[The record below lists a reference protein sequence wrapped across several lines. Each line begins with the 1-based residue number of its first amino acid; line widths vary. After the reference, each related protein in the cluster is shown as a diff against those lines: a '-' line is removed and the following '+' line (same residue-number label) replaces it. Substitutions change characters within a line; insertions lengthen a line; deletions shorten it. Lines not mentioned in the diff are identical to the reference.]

1 MCGIAGVV
9 RLDQPVERRLLEQM
23 IDSMEHRGPDDRGSW
38 LSSSRR
44 TGFGHCRLSI
54 LDLSKAS
61 AQPMRGSRDEVVVSF
76 NGEIYNFSD
85 LRVELSK
92 LGHRFTTTGDT
103 EIVLNGYLQWGREVV
118 QKLDGMFALSIHDE
132 RAGGILLARDRAG
145 EKPLF
150 YRVDQKELRFAS
162 ELKALLLDPA
172 IPRRMSLEAVD
183 EYLTYGY
190 VARDRCIVDSVRK
203 LAPAHA
209 LWFSTENGRHE
220 IWSYWEIPSPSESRL
235 PDIELEHR
243 FEEVLA
249 GAVQRQLVADV
260 PVGILL
266 SGGVDSSLIAALA
279 VKGGRPV
286 RTFTITFPGHATH
299 DEGPH
304 ARLVAE
310 FLGTHHR
317 ELPAPEASMDLVPML
332 ARQYD
337 EPIADSSMVPT
348 YLVSKAIREHAT
360 VALGGD
366 GGDELF
372 GGYFHY
378 NWICRQQKLTGR
390 LPAAATRLVAAAGRR
405 LPPGTRG
412 RNFIIGLGGNAP
424 FSHVNLVF
432 DQQWRERIFPAL
444 RDGGLGALAEKR
456 RVEAVIPAGSV
467 VRQAMA
473 LDFRTYL
480 PDDLLVKVD
489 RASMLTSLEV
499 RAPFLDR
506 TMLEF
511 AFRDVPDSMKADGTH
526 LKILPKRVAARLL
539 PREFDLKRKQG
550 FSLPLKSWF
559 RGSWGNFV
567 RDTLRESPYYHWP
580 AVESLIRG
588 EMRGR
593 NNSHRLYSLVFFE
606 LWRREYGMTL

>member
-9 RLDQPVERRLLEQM
+9 RTGRPVDRQALETM
-23 IDSMEHRGPDDRGSW
+23 IDAMEHRGPDDRGSW
-38 LSSSRR
+38 LSDDGRV
-44 TGFGHCRLSI
+44 GLAHCRLSI
-54 LDLSKAS
+54 LDLSSAS
-61 AQPMRGSRDEVVVSF
+61 AQPMRATEGDVILSF
-76 NGEIYNFSD
+76 NGEIYNFKE
-85 LRVELSK
+85 LRDELTK
-92 LGHRFTTTGDT
+92 LGHQFVTTGDT
-103 EIVLNGYLQWGREVV
+103 EVVLKGYLQWGRDVV
-118 QKLDGMFALSIHDE
+118 EKLDGMFALSIHDQ
-132 RAGGILLARDRAG
+132 RNRGVLLARDRAG

-150 YRVDQKELRFAS
+150 YRVEGQELRFSS

-172 IPRRMSLEAVD
+172 IPRRMSIEAVD
-183 EYLTYGY
+183 DYLTYGY
-190 VARDRCIVDSVRK
+190 VARDRCIVESVRK
-203 LAPAHA
+203 LLPAHA
-209 LWFSTENGRHE
+209 LWFSTDDGSHSV
-220 IWSYWEIPSPSESRL
+220 WPYWEIPAPSSVRTS
-235 PDIELEHR
+235 DAELDRR
-243 FEEVLA
+243 FEEILE
-249 GAVQRQLVADV
+249 GAVRRQLVADV

-266 SGGVDSSLIAALA
+266 SGGVDSSLLAAMA
-279 VKGGRPV
+279 ARGGRSV
-286 RTFTITFPGHATH
+286 RTFTITFPGNPSH

-304 ARLVAE
+304 ARLIANH
-310 FLGTHHR
+310 LGSTHL

-337 EPIADSSMVPT
+337 EPIADSSMIPT
-348 YLVSKAIREHAT
+348 YLVSRAIREHAT

-378 NWICRQQKLTGR
+378 NWIHRQQKLVRR
-390 LPAAATRLVAAAGRR
+390 LPRFATGAVASIGRR

-432 DQQWRERIFPAL
+432 DDRWRSRIFTPL
-444 RDGGLGALAEKR
+444 RDAGLGAFAEQQRLAT
-456 RVEAVIPAGSV
+456 VIGQGSV
-467 VRQAMA
+467 VRQTMA
-473 LDFRTYL
+473 LDFLTYL

-506 TMLEF
+506 SVVEF
-511 AFRDVPDSMKADGTH
+511 AFRDVPDALKADGTN
-526 LKILPKRVAARLL
+526 LKILPKRLAARLF
-539 PREFDLKRKQG
+539 PPEFDLKRKQG

-559 RGSWGNFV
+559 QGSWGNFV
-567 RDTLRESPYYHWP
+567 REILRESPYYDWP

-588 EMRGR
+588 ETEGR